1 MVIARCF
8 ARIYGDVPLV
18 RRFSL
23 AENLELDYEKFVLKH
38 NALEQN
44 FGVIFYP
51 VPVIK
56 VGLYLVC
63 ARIGMKGRSGG
74 KIDFAKNFMP

>member
-8 ARIYGDVPLV
+8 ARIYGDGPLW
-18 RRFSL
+18 RRFCL
-23 AENLELDYEKFVLKH
+23 AENLELFYEKFILKH

-44 FGVIFYP
+44 FGVIFFP
-51 VPVIK
+51 VLVIK

-63 ARIGMKGRSGG
+63 ARIGMKGKSGG
-74 KIDFAKNFMP
+74 KIDFAKNFIP

>member
-8 ARIYGDVPLV
+8 ARIYGDGPLL

-23 AENLELDYEKFVLKH
+23 AENLELFYEKFVLKH

-51 VPVIK
+51 VLVIK

-63 ARIGMKGRSGG
+63 AQIGMKGKSGG
-74 KIDFAKNFMP
+74 KIDFAKNFIP